1 LTPPARGYKSLIDQ
15 SLRLPRRPDAA
26 AAARRAVDALR
37 EALDEDLVSDL
48 RLLVTELIA
57 TRVGRPGPE
66 PGGWLELDV
75 ALDTDK
81 VHAEVRDFG
90 PRRVLEPSPFT
101 FEPEASS
108 GWSIYLI
115 DRLSDRWAL
124 SRSESITRVWFEL
137 DV

>member
-1 LTPPARGYKSLIDQ
+1 M
-15 SLRLPRRPDAA
+15 
-26 AAARRAVDALR
+26 AARQAVDALR
-37 EALDEDLVSDL
+37 ETLDEDLVSDL
-48 RLLVTELIA
+48 RLLITELIA
-57 TRVGRPGPE
+57 TRVGRPGLGPPE

-75 ALDTDK
+75 ALDNGT

-115 DRLSDRWAL
+115 DRLADRWAL

>member
-1 LTPPARGYKSLIDQ
+1 MTRAARGYNPVIGR
-15 SLRLPRRPDAA
+15 SLRLARRPDAA
-26 AAARRAVDALR
+26 VAAREAVDALR
-37 EALDEDLVSDL
+37 ETLDEGLVSDL

-57 TRVGRPGPE
+57 TRVTLPGSE
-66 PGGWLELDV
+66 TAGWLELDV
-75 ALDTDK
+75 ALETDK

-90 PRRVLEPSPFT
+90 QRRALEPSPFT